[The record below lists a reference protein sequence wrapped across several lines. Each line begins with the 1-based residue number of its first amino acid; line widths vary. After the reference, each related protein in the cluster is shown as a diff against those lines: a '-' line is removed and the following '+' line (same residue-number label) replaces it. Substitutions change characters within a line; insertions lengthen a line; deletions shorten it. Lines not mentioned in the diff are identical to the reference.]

1 MKSKTIPLTELPVN
15 TPATIKNINGGLGFK
30 QRLQVMGIHK
40 GQTIKTI
47 CKQPLK
53 GPITINACGC
63 QMTIGRGMAQKIEV
77 ETTR

>member
-1 MKSKTIPLTELPVN
+1 MKNHIIPLIELPVN
-15 TPATIKNINGGLGFK
+15 TPAIIKNINGGICLK
-30 QRLQVMGIHK
+30 QRLQSMGIHK
-40 GQTIKTI
+40 EQTIKII